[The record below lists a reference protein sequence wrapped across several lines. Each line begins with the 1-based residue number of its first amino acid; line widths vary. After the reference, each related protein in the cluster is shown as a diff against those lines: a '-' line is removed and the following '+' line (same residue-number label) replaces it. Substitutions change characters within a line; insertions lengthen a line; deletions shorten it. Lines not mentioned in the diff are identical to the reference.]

1 MKVFRGLSENMQ
13 PLPTQKS
20 GSVLEEM
27 MVCFFHIKFQQKNV
41 ERGHFPL
48 TKHNGN
54 SERLHVSRKLP
65 DLGWFVK

>member
-1 MKVFRGLSENMQ
+1 MQ
-13 PLPTQKS
+13 ALPTQKS

-27 MVCFFHIKFQQKNV
+27 MVCFFHMKISKKKDV

-54 SERLHVSRKLP
+54 FERLHVSRKLP